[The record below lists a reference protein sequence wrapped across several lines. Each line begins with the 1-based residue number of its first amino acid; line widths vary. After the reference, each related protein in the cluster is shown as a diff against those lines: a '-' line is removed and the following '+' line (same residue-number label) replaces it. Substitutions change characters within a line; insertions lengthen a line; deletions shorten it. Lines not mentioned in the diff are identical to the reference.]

1 MSIYLLII
9 CFLIPLA
16 LQVHSMS
23 VVKVQD
29 VTLMVLKK
37 TNKKTKSFYFGYIIR
52 LVSSAYCKA
61 RTGNLLVSY
70 LHTAI

>member
-1 MSIYLLII
+1 MSMLGLNFSIIGKVKKFLIINFLIFLII
-9 CFLIPLA
+9 CFLILLA

-37 TNKKTKSFYFGYIIR
+37 NQ
-52 LVSSAYCKA
+52 
-61 RTGNLLVSY
+61 
-70 LHTAI
+70 